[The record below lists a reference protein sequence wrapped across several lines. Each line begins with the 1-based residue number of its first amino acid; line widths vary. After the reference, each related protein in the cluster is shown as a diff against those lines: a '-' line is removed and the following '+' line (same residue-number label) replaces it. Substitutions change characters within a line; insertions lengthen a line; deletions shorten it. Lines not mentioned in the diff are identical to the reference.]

1 MFDQLEVPVSGRL
14 LEIGCGPAYLWKN
27 NEKRLRTDWR
37 IVLSDFSPG
46 MLASAREDGLASHG
60 SFQFLAVDAQSIPYP
75 DRIFDVLI
83 ANHMLYHVPDRPKA
97 LSEIKRVLKPG
108 SRLYAATNGEER
120 LQELRERGT
129 GRLGP

>member
-14 LEIGCGPAYLWKN
+14 LEIGCGPAYLWKS
-27 NEKRLRTDWR
+27 NEKRLRTDWW

-60 SFQFLAVDAQSIPYP
+60 SFQFLALDAQSIPYP

-83 ANHMLYHVPDRPKA
+83 ANHMLYHAVR
-97 LSEIKRVLKPG
+97 
-108 SRLYAATNGEER
+108 
-120 LQELRERGT
+120 
-129 GRLGP
+129 